1 MSETPS
7 PGRRLRLETPEHV
20 RLDYELADVGS
31 RLAALLIDMAIILGG
46 LIVLGMAYAL
56 LRDEGLSIVDSLAAS
71 VLVLGFFALQWGY
84 FLLFELLRDGQTPG
98 KRAVG
103 LRVLHSSGKPLSARG
118 SVIRNVVRIVDF
130 QPGVTGVL
138 GGGAIMLTGRSQRL
152 GDLAADT
159 VVVRDGG
166 AGEMAWPEA
175 SPTPSAGRPLLSA
188 EQFELLGNYRR
199 RRADLSP
206 EAKDSVASAVLQA
219 IRPAIRG
226 RALPGTVSAD
236 DFLVRLHDEEEPR
249 RAAAGG
255 VWGLQ
260 AAALVREQRQEWA
273 RYGELL
279 RESRRGGLGRL
290 PERELGTFGRLYRGV
305 TADLARARTYGAPA
319 SVLRSLERR
328 AAAGHNL
335 LYRVTGESIVSVR
348 RWIAA
353 DFPKAVRMHHR
364 SILLAVLLLFGP
376 LGISYGLVR
385 SNPVLA
391 RYMTSSAMLERAEST
406 PDGDIDA
413 EYVDIPGTLMPLA
426 STSLITNNVQVAL
439 LAFAG
444 GVLAGSLTVLLLVFN
459 GVHLGTVLGLYANE
473 GLLGVI
479 LAFVF
484 PHGFMELT
492 AICLAGGAGLWLG
505 SAVLAPGRRTRRAAL
520 RARSREALS
529 LLAGVVGLL
538 VVAGIVEGFYS
549 PSSLPAAAKFTF
561 GAATAILLAVYFAA
575 GGRRKAVA
583 DDSASRRPRP
593 VTSATAF
600 RRSSRDVRARDGN
613 MP

>member
-1 MSETPS
+1 MSEKPPT
-7 PGRRLRLETPEHV
+7 GRRLRLETPEHV
-20 RLDYELADVGS
+20 RLDYELADAGS
-31 RLAALLIDMAIILGG
+31 RLAALLIDMAIIVGG
-46 LIVLGMAYAL
+46 LIVLAMAGAL
-56 LRDEGLSIVDSLAAS
+56 LRRGGLSLGESLAAS
-71 VLVLGFFALQWGY
+71 VLVLGFFVLQWGY

-98 KRAVG
+98 KRALR
-103 LRVLHSSGKPLSARG
+103 LRVLHSGGQPLSVRG
-118 SVIRNVVRIVDF
+118 SVIRNVLRIVDF
-130 QPGVTGVL
+130 QPAVTGVL
-138 GGGAIMLTGRSQRL
+138 GGAVIMLTGRSQRL

-159 VVVRDGG
+159 IVVRDGG
-166 AGEMAWPEA
+166 ADEVAWPEA
-175 SPTPSAGRPLLSA
+175 SAARAAGRPLLSA
-188 EQFELLGNYRR
+188 EQFELLTNYRR
-199 RRADLSP
+199 RRADLAP
-206 EAKDSVASAVLQA
+206 EAMHSVASAVLQA
-219 IRPAIRG
+219 IHPAVEG
-226 RALPGTVSAD
+226 HSLLGTVSAD
-236 DFLVRLHDEEEPR
+236 EFLVRLHDEEEPR

-279 RESRRGGLGRL
+279 RESRRGGLARL
-290 PERELGTFGRLYRGV
+290 PETELRTFGRLYRGM

-319 SVLRSLERR
+319 SVLRSLERW
-328 AAAGHNL
+328 AGAGHNL

-348 RWIAA
+348 RWMTSG
-353 DFPKAVRMHHR
+353 FPKAVRTYHR
-364 SILLAVLLLFGP
+364 PILLAVLLLFGP
-376 LGISYGLVR
+376 MGISYGLVR

-406 PDGDIDA
+406 PVGDIDA

-520 RARSREALS
+520 QARGREALS

-538 VVAGIVEGFYS
+538 VIAGVVEGFYS
-549 PSSLPAAAKFTF
+549 PSGLPASAKFAF
-561 GAATAILLAVYFAA
+561 GGATAVLLAVYFAM
-575 GGRRKAVA
+575 GGRKE
-583 DDSASRRPRP
+583 S
-593 VTSATAF
+593 
-600 RRSSRDVRARDGN
+600 
-613 MP
+613 

>member
-1 MSETPS
+1 MSKKPS
-7 PGRRLRLETPEHV
+7 TGRRLRVETPEHV

-31 RLAALLIDMAIILGG
+31 RLAALLIDMAIIVGG
-46 LIVLGMAYAL
+46 LILLAIAYAL
-56 LRDEGLSIVDSLAAS
+56 LRGGGLSLGESLAAS
-71 VLVLGFFALQWGY
+71 VLVFGFFVLQWGY

-98 KRAVG
+98 KRALR
-103 LRVLHSSGKPLSARG
+103 LRVLHSTGQPVSVRG
-118 SVIRNVVRIVDF
+118 SVIRNVLRIVDF
-130 QPGVTGVL
+130 QPAMTGVL
-138 GGGAIMLTGRSQRL
+138 GGGVIMLTGRSQRL

-159 VVVRDGG
+159 IVVRDGD
-166 AGEMAWPEA
+166 AGDMAWPEA
-175 SPTPSAGRPLLSA
+175 SPVAAAGRPLLSSG
-188 EQFELLGNYRR
+188 QFELLSDYRR
-199 RRADLSP
+199 RREDLAH
-206 EAKDSVASAVLQA
+206 EAMHSVARAVLQA
-219 IRPAIRG
+219 IRPAVEG
-226 RALPGTVSAD
+226 HSLLGTVSAD
-236 DFLVRLHDEEEPR
+236 EFLVLLYDEEEPR
-249 RAAAGG
+249 RAAGGG

-279 RESRRGGLGRL
+279 RASRRGGLGRL
-290 PERELGTFGRLYRGV
+290 PERELGSFGRLYRGM

-319 SVLRSLERR
+319 SVLRSLERWTG
-328 AAAGHNL
+328 AGHNL

-348 RWIAA
+348 RWMTSG
-353 DFPKAVRMHHR
+353 FPKAVRRHHR
-364 SILLAVLLLFGP
+364 PVLLAVLLLFGP
-376 LGISYGLVR
+376 MGISYGLVR

-406 PDGDIDA
+406 PGGDIDA

-505 SAVLAPGRRTRRAAL
+505 SAVLVPGRRTRRAAL
-520 RARSREALS
+520 QARGREALS
-529 LLAGVVGLL
+529 ILAGVVGLL

-549 PSSLPAAAKFTF
+549 PSGLPAAAKFTF
-561 GAATAILLAVYFAA
+561 GAATAVLLAVYFAA
-575 GGRRKAVA
+575 GGRRKAG
-583 DDSASRRPRP
+583 RE
-593 VTSATAF
+593 
-600 RRSSRDVRARDGN
+600 
-613 MP
+613 

>member
-1 MSETPS
+1 MSKKPS
-7 PGRRLRLETPEHV
+7 TGRRLRVETPEHV

-31 RLAALLIDMAIILGG
+31 RLAALLIDMAIIVGG
-46 LIVLGMAYAL
+46 LILLAMAYAL
-56 LRDEGLSIVDSLAAS
+56 LRGGGMSLGESLAAS
-71 VLVLGFFALQWGY
+71 VLVLGFFVLQWGY

-98 KRAVG
+98 KRALR
-103 LRVLHSSGKPLSARG
+103 LRVLHSTGQPLSVRG
-118 SVIRNVVRIVDF
+118 SVIRNVLRIVDF
-130 QPGVTGVL
+130 QPAMTGVL
-138 GGGAIMLTGRSQRL
+138 GGGVIMLTGRSQRL

-159 VVVRDGG
+159 IVVRDGD
-166 AGEMAWPEA
+166 AGDMAWPEA
-175 SPTPSAGRPLLSA
+175 SPVPAAGRPLLSA
-188 EQFELLGNYRR
+188 GQFELLSDYRR
-199 RRADLSP
+199 RREDLAH
-206 EAKDSVASAVLQA
+206 EAMHSVASAVLQA
-219 IRPAIRG
+219 IRPAVEG
-226 RALPGTVSAD
+226 HSLLGTVSAD
-236 DFLVRLHDEEEPR
+236 EFLVRLYDEEEPR

-260 AAALVREQRQEWA
+260 AAALVREQREEWA

-290 PERELGTFGRLYRGV
+290 PERELGSFGRLYRGM

-319 SVLRSLERR
+319 SVLRSLERWTG
-328 AAAGHNL
+328 AGHNL

-348 RWIAA
+348 RWMTSG
-353 DFPKAVRMHHR
+353 FPKAVRTHHR
-364 SILLAVLLLFGP
+364 PILLAVLLLFGP

-406 PDGDIDA
+406 PGGDIDA

-505 SAVLAPGRRTRRAAL
+505 SAVLVPGRRTRRAAL
-520 RARSREALS
+520 QARGREALS
-529 LLAGVVGLL
+529 ILAGVVGLL
-538 VVAGIVEGFYS
+538 VIAGIVEGFYS
-549 PSSLPAAAKFTF
+549 PSGLSAGAKFTF
-561 GAATAILLAVYFAA
+561 GAATAVLLAVYFAA
-575 GGRRKAVA
+575 GGRGKAG
-583 DDSASRRPRP
+583 
-593 VTSATAF
+593 
-600 RRSSRDVRARDGN
+600 RA
-613 MP
+613 

>member
-1 MSETPS
+1 MSKKPS
-7 PGRRLRLETPEHV
+7 TGRRLRVETPEHV

-31 RLAALLIDMAIILGG
+31 RLAALLIDMAIIVGG
-46 LIVLGMAYAL
+46 LILLAIAYAL
-56 LRDEGLSIVDSLAAS
+56 LRGGGLSLGESLAAS
-71 VLVLGFFALQWGY
+71 VLVFGFFVLQWGY

-98 KRAVG
+98 KRALR
-103 LRVLHSSGKPLSARG
+103 LRVLHSTGQPVSVRG
-118 SVIRNVVRIVDF
+118 SVIRNLLRIVDF
-130 QPGVTGVL
+130 QPAMTGVL
-138 GGGAIMLTGRSQRL
+138 GGGVIMLTGRSQRL

-159 VVVRDGG
+159 IVVRDGD
-166 AGEMAWPEA
+166 AGDMAWPEA
-175 SPTPSAGRPLLSA
+175 SPVAAAGRPLLSSG
-188 EQFELLGNYRR
+188 QFELLSDYRR
-199 RRADLSP
+199 RREDLAH
-206 EAKDSVASAVLQA
+206 EAMHSVARAVLQA
-219 IRPAIRG
+219 IRPAVEG
-226 RALPGTVSAD
+226 HSLLGTVSAD
-236 DFLVRLHDEEEPR
+236 EFLVLLYDEEEPR

-279 RESRRGGLGRL
+279 RASRRGGLGRL
-290 PERELGTFGRLYRGV
+290 PERELGSFGRLYRGM

-319 SVLRSLERR
+319 SVLRSLERWTG
-328 AAAGHNL
+328 AGHNL

-348 RWIAA
+348 RWMTSG
-353 DFPKAVRMHHR
+353 FPKAVRRHHR
-364 SILLAVLLLFGP
+364 PVLLAVLLLFGP
-376 LGISYGLVR
+376 MGISYGLVR

-406 PDGDIDA
+406 PGGDIDA

-426 STSLITNNVQVAL
+426 STNLITNNVQVAL

-505 SAVLAPGRRTRRAAL
+505 SAVLVPGRRTRRAAL
-520 RARSREALS
+520 QARGREALS
-529 LLAGVVGLL
+529 ILAGVVGLL

-549 PSSLPAAAKFTF
+549 PSGLPAAAKFTF
-561 GAATAILLAVYFAA
+561 GAATAVLLAVYFAA
-575 GGRRKAVA
+575 GGRRKAG
-583 DDSASRRPRP
+583 RE
-593 VTSATAF
+593 
-600 RRSSRDVRARDGN
+600 
-613 MP
+613 

>member
-1 MSETPS
+1 MSEKPTT
-7 PGRRLRLETPEHV
+7 GRRLRLETPEHV

-31 RLAALLIDMAIILGG
+31 RLAALLIDMAIIAGG
-46 LIVLGMAYAL
+46 LILLMMADAL
-56 LRDEGLSIVDSLAAS
+56 LRRGGLSLGESLAAS
-71 VLVLGFFALQWGY
+71 VLVLGFFVLQWGY

-98 KRAVG
+98 KRALG
-103 LRVLHSSGKPLSARG
+103 LRVLHSSGQPVSVRG
-118 SVIRNVVRIVDF
+118 SLIRNVLRIVDF
-130 QPGVTGVL
+130 QPAVTGVL
-138 GGGAIMLTGRSQRL
+138 GGGVIMLSGRSQRL

-159 VVVRDGG
+159 IVVRDGG
-166 AGEMAWPEA
+166 AGEVAWPDA
-175 SPTPSAGRPLLSA
+175 SPAPAAGRPLLSA
-188 EQFELLGNYRR
+188 EQFELLTNYRR
-199 RRADLSP
+199 RRAGLSP
-206 EAKDSVASAVLQA
+206 DAMRTVASVVLQA
-219 IRPAIRG
+219 IHPAVEG
-226 RALPGTVSAD
+226 HSLLGTVSTD
-236 DFLVRLHDEEEPR
+236 EFLVRLHDEEEPR

-255 VWGLQ
+255 AWGLQ

-273 RYGELL
+273 RFGELL
-279 RESRRGGLGRL
+279 RESRRGGLRRL
-290 PERELGTFGRLYRGV
+290 PERKLRDFGRLYRGM

-328 AAAGHNL
+328 AGAGHNL
-335 LYRVTGESIVSVR
+335 LYRVTGESVVSVR
-348 RWIAA
+348 RWMASG
-353 DFPKAVRMHHR
+353 FPKAVRTYHR
-364 SILLAVLLLFGP
+364 PILLAVLLLFGP
-376 LGISYGLVR
+376 MGISYGLVR

-406 PDGDIDA
+406 PTGDIDA

-520 RARSREALS
+520 QARGRDALS

-538 VVAGIVEGFYS
+538 VIAGIVEGFYS
-549 PSSLPAAAKFTF
+549 PSGLPAAAKFAF
-561 GAATAILLAVYFAA
+561 GGATAVLLAVYFAA
-575 GGRRKAVA
+575 GGRKEAN
-583 DDSASRRPRP
+583 
-593 VTSATAF
+593 
-600 RRSSRDVRARDGN
+600 RA
-613 MP
+613 

>member
-1 MSETPS
+1 MSEKPPT
-7 PGRRLRLETPEHV
+7 GRRLRLETPEHV

-31 RLAALLIDMAIILGG
+31 RLAALLIDMAIIVGG
-46 LIVLGMAYAL
+46 LILLAMASAL
-56 LRDEGLSIVDSLAAS
+56 LRRGGLSLGESLAAS
-71 VLVLGFFALQWGY
+71 VLVLGFFVLQWGY

-98 KRAVG
+98 KRALR
-103 LRVLHSSGKPLSARG
+103 LRVLHSSGQPLSVRG
-118 SVIRNVVRIVDF
+118 SVIRNVLRIVDF
-130 QPGVTGVL
+130 QPAVTGVL
-138 GGGAIMLTGRSQRL
+138 GGGVIMLTGRSQRL

-159 VVVRDGG
+159 IVVRDGG
-166 AGEMAWPEA
+166 ADEVAWPEA
-175 SPTPSAGRPLLSA
+175 SPAPAAGRPLLSA
-188 EQFELLGNYRR
+188 EQFELLTNYRR
-199 RRADLSP
+199 RRADLAP
-206 EAKDSVASAVLQA
+206 EAMHSVASAVLQA
-219 IRPAIRG
+219 IRPAVEG
-226 RALPGTVSAD
+226 HSLLGTVSAD
-236 DFLVRLHDEEEPR
+236 EFLVRLHDEEEPR

-279 RESRRGGLGRL
+279 RESRRGGLARL
-290 PERELGTFGRLYRGV
+290 PETELRTFGRLYRGM

-319 SVLRSLERR
+319 SVLRRLERW
-328 AAAGHNL
+328 AGAGHNL

-348 RWIAA
+348 RWMTSG
-353 DFPKAVRMHHR
+353 FPKAVRTYHR
-364 SILLAVLLLFGP
+364 PILLAVLLLFGP
-376 LGISYGLVR
+376 MGISYGLVR

-406 PDGDIDA
+406 PAGDIDA

-520 RARSREALS
+520 QARGREALS

-538 VVAGIVEGFYS
+538 VIAGVVEGFYS
-549 PSSLPAAAKFTF
+549 PSGLPASAKFAF
-561 GAATAILLAVYFAA
+561 GGATAVLLAVYFAL
-575 GGRRKAVA
+575 GGRSEANA
-583 DDSASRRPRP
+583 AAGATQ
-593 VTSATAF
+593 TS
-600 RRSSRDVRARDGN
+600 S
-613 MP
+613 

>member
-1 MSETPS
+1 MIQPAARSEPAS
-7 PGRRLRLETPEHV
+7 RRRLRLETPEHV

-31 RLAALLIDMAIILGG
+31 RLAALLIDLVIIAGALVLLG
-46 LIVLGMAYAL
+46 VAYAVL
-56 LRDEGLSIVDSLAAS
+56 EGRGLSLVASLAAS
-71 VLVLGFFALQWGY
+71 ALVIAFFMLQWGY

-98 KRAVG
+98 KRALR
-103 LRVLHSSGKPLSARG
+103 LRVLHSSGQPLSVRG
-118 SVIRNVVRIVDF
+118 SVIRNVLRIVDF

-159 VVVRDGG
+159 IVVRDDG
-166 AGEMAWPEA
+166 AGEIAWPEA
-175 SPTPSAGRPLLSA
+175 SSTPAAGRPLLSA
-188 EQFELLGNYRR
+188 EQFELLSNYRR
-199 RRADLSP
+199 RRDDLSP
-206 EAKDSVASAVLQA
+206 EAKHTVCGALLEA
-219 IRPAIRG
+219 IRPAVDG
-226 RALPGTVSAD
+226 HSLLGTVSAD
-236 DFLVRLHDEEEPR
+236 EFLVRLHDEEEPR

-279 RESRRGGLGRL
+279 RKSRKGGLKQL
-290 PERELGTFGRLYRGV
+290 PEGELRTFGRLYRGV
-305 TADLARARTYGAPA
+305 TADLARARTYGAPV
-319 SVLRSLERR
+319 SVLRSLERW
-328 AAAGHNL
+328 AGAGHNL

-348 RWIAA
+348 RWITS
-353 DFPKAVRMHHR
+353 DFPRAVRVHHR
-364 SILLAVLLLFGP
+364 PILLAVLLVFGP
-376 LGISYGLVR
+376 MGVSFGLVR

-391 RYMTSSAMLERAEST
+391 RYMTSSGMLERAEST
-406 PDGDIDA
+406 PRGDIDA
-413 EYVDIPGTLMPLA
+413 AYVDIPGTLMPLA
-426 STSLITNNVQVAL
+426 STNLITNNVQVAL

-505 SAVLAPGRRTRRAAL
+505 SAVLVPGRRTRLVAL
-520 RARSREALS
+520 QERGREALS

-538 VVAGIVEGFYS
+538 MVAGIVEGFYS
-549 PSSLPAAAKFTF
+549 PSGLPAVAKFAF
-561 GAATAILLAVYFAA
+561 GAATAAGLAAYFAG
-575 GGRRKAVA
+575 GGREQ
-583 DDSASRRPRP
+583 
-593 VTSATAF
+593 ATA
-600 RRSSRDVRARDGN
+600 A
-613 MP
+613 PAP